1 MRKISVQVRED
12 HLALLSRSRPMLA
25 MAELIWNAFDADASE
40 VRVVFEENE
49 LGGLDAVRVQD
60 NGHGLEYGHAL
71 VVFQN
76 LGGSW
81 KQEGMRSPGSR
92 RLLHGKYG
100 KGRFRA
106 FTLGNHVTWDSA
118 YVTDQ
123 GVQRFAL
130 SGHAATIGE
139 FELTEPEA
147 APAAQTGLTVTLRD
161 VGAAA
166 DSLRGI
172 KALQEIT
179 DLFALYLRHYPG
191 LRLFYDG
198 VPIDPANAEN
208 RSTDIDLGEV
218 VTSSG
223 QHAPA
228 VLTVVEWAIPGK
240 RGFVLCDEHG
250 FALHTCRP
258 RVLFRGFSYTAYL
271 KCPIF
276 AALDREGL
284 LQMEEMAADVQAV
297 LEPARVA
304 LRRHF
309 SLREAA
315 RNMEVLDAWKDDAV
329 YPYVGNPADAR
340 EENERRIFDI
350 YATHLS
356 QLTGFSRL
364 NGRNKRLILRLVQ
377 ELVRTEPTRVA
388 HILDELLT
396 FPEEKEEAVLNLLG
410 A

>member
-1 MRKISVQVRED
+1 VKRISVQVRED
-12 HLALLSRSRPMLA
+12 HLALLSRARPMLA
-25 MAELIWNAFDADASE
+25 MAELIWNAFDADATD
-40 VRVVFEENE
+40 VRVVFDEND
-49 LGGLDAVRVQD
+49 LGGLDAVRIQD
-60 NGHGLEYGHAL
+60 NGHGLDYERAL

-81 KQEGMRSPGSR
+81 KEEGMRSPGSR

-106 FTLGNHVTWDSA
+106 FTLGNHVTWDSV
-118 YVTDQ
+118 YVTPQ
-123 GVQRFAL
+123 GRSRFAL
-130 SGHAATIGE
+130 TGKAATIGE
-139 FELTEPEA
+139 FDLTEPESTSA
-147 APAAQTGLTVTLRD
+147 TETGLTVAIRD

-166 DSLRGI
+166 ESLRGI
-172 KALQEIT
+172 KALQEVT
-179 DLFALYLRHYPG
+179 DLFALYLHQYPG
-191 LRLFYDG
+191 LRLMYDG
-198 VPIDPANAEN
+198 VPIDPANAEY
-208 RSTDIDLGEV
+208 RHTDIDLGEV
-218 VTSSG
+218 VTTTG
-223 QHAPA
+223 QHARA
-228 VLTVVEWAIPGK
+228 VLTIVEWTIPGK

-250 FALHTCRP
+250 FALHVCRP
-258 RVLFRGFSYTAYL
+258 RLLFRGFSYTAYL

-276 AALDREGL
+276 ATLDREGL
-284 LQMEEMAADVQAV
+284 LQMEEMSADVQAV

-309 SLREAA
+309 SLREAQ
-315 RNMEVLDAWKDDAV
+315 RNMEVLDRWKEDAV
-329 YPYVGNPADAR
+329 YPYEGVPSGDR
-340 EENERRIFDI
+340 EDERRIFDI

-364 NGRNKRLILRLVQ
+364 NTRNKRLILRLVQ

-396 FPEEKEEAVLNLLG
+396 FPEAKEEEVLNLLG